1 MRQRRSASPAHA
13 AVHQVACT
21 LPVAFV
27 VHDLEEVI
35 AADWWTRNGSAIL
48 THALPWLP
56 SGVVRTA
63 TLTTTP
69 QMAVATSI
77 VGLGVAGVTA
87 TAVVGRRERPL
98 RAATLVFTAH
108 GLAHLASAIA
118 VRSYTPGAATAA
130 LVVLPWGG
138 WALQALRTSDP
149 RDVPTRRRDTALVAA
164 STIAAALAG
173 HAIARRAP

>member
-1 MRQRRSASPAHA
+1 MRQRRSPSPARA
-13 AVHQVACT
+13 AVHKVART

-27 VHDLEEVI
+27 VHDLEEVL
-35 AADWWTRNGSAIL
+35 ACNWWTRNGGEIL

-56 SGVVRTA
+56 SAVVRTA
-63 TLTTTP
+63 TATTTP
-69 QMAVATSI
+69 QMAVATSV

-87 TAVVGRRERPL
+87 TAIVGRRERPL

-108 GLAHLASAIA
+108 GITHLASAIT

-138 WALQALRTSDP
+138 WALQALRPSDP
-149 RDVPTRRRDTALVAA
+149 RDRPTRRRDTALVAA

-173 HAIARRAP
+173 HAIGRRVT